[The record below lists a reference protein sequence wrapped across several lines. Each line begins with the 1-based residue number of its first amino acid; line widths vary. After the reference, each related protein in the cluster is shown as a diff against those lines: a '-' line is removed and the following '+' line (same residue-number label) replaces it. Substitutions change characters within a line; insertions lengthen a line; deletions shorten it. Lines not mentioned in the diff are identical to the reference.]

1 MRRASGPSIV
11 DQRNNLKEGYLPMNK
26 LLDQQGRSEFINDL
40 QSKVL
45 KGYEKI
51 TGTDLGY
58 GNASATIQPAK
69 DKKQITGDYTE
80 Q

>member
-11 DQRNNLKEGYLPMNK
+11 DPRNNLKEGYLPMNK
-26 LLDQQGRSEFINDL
+26 LLDQQGRMEFINDL

-58 GNASATIQPAK
+58 GNAIKAAPENN
-69 DKKQITGDYTE
+69 QISGDYTE